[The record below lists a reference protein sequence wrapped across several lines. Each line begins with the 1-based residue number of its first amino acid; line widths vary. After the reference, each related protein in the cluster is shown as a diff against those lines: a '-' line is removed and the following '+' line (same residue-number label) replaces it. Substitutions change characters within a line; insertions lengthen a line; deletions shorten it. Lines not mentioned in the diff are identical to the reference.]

1 MSLFT
6 LGVMFLFVPV
16 SLITSP
22 DPGGQAG
29 AVLSQTSSSTS
40 TSRSTTCIDAQCTT
54 TTTSVKC
61 LDGSCLVKT
70 DGASAPASETV
81 TSDSSVV
88 IDVVE
93 LGVPEAADDNT

>member
-6 LGVMFLFVPV
+6 LGMMFLFVPV

-22 DPGGQAG
+22 NPGGPAG
-29 AVLSQTSSSTS
+29 SVLSQTSSTS
-40 TSRSTTCIDAQCTT
+40 TSRSTTCVDAQCTT
-54 TTTSVKC
+54 TTTSVNC
-61 LDGSCLVKT
+61 SNGSCFVKT
-70 DGASAPASETV
+70 DGASAPAPETV